1 MVARVVD
8 MGYGDG
14 ALPSESYFDRF
25 ILELAVW
32 NKA

>member
-1 MVARVVD
+1 